1 MLDITAIRCL
11 QIAEELGHLGP
22 CNFQKQI
29 RVIVIFLGEDY
40 FRKFVN
46 LGRVSS
52 VSVPSVKGGTS

>member
-22 CNFQKQI
+22 CNFPKQI

-46 LGRVSS
+46 LGCVSS
-52 VSVPSVKGGTS
+52 VSVLSVKGGTS